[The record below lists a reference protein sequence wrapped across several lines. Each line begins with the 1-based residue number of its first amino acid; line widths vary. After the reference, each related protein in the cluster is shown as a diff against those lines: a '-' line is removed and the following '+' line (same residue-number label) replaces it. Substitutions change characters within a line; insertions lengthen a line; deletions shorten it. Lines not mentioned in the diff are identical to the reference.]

1 MTTQTPTP
9 TYILSV
15 KFSDGTGSIWV
26 RVYGDSALPIMNQM
40 TPEKFKVYLDLNEET
55 REQEVKDQLNKLN
68 HSAFS
73 VMVKPSISEYNG
85 QESLSYFA
93 SKVFDF
99 SYKRNNDFLIER
111 LTAYA
116 TKPDVTA

>member
-1 MTTQTPTP
+1 MTTQTPKP

-15 KFSDGTGSIWV
+15 KFSDGTGSMWV
-26 RVYGDSALPIMNQM
+26 RVYGDNALPIMKQM
-40 TPEKFKVYLDLNEET
+40 TPDKFKVYLDLSEES

-68 HSAFS
+68 HASFS

-85 QESLSYFA
+85 QENLSYFA

-111 LTAYA
+111 LTSY
-116 TKPDVTA
+116 TDKPDITV